1 MTDSLNA
8 VAATW
13 TTLALRQLNAER
25 SEVVN
30 AIYADPDAD
39 FCVVIHLKH
48 GTVILEG
55 VNERTGQRTELFP
68 RLPLATRG
76 TDPSLGSSAGRQPEG
91 TEGIFPY
98 EVESLAS
105 QQVDDPLLRYAFGAF
120 DAFAASA
127 KRLCC
132 RHFSGRRH
140 FAPALMCLRVPSQS
154 CCRVLPSSFARR
166 HPSRVRAAAMRRCS
180 AVPSSVGNDAQG
192 ARRGGHATN
201 QRFLGRMQRLVTD
214 GVCIKLLTQGRTARG
229 GPFPDTGR

>member
-1 MTDSLNA
+1 MDQKLTDSLNA

-55 VNERTGQRTELFP
+55 VNERTASAPSCSGKTGARSAP

-105 QQVDDPLLRYAFGAF
+105 QQVDDPRTHSIRVEFVGAQ
-120 DAFAASA
+120 A
-127 KRLCC
+127 
-132 RHFSGRRH
+132 
-140 FAPALMCLRVPSQS
+140 
-154 CCRVLPSSFARR
+154 
-166 HPSRVRAAAMRRCS
+166 
-180 AVPSSVGNDAQG
+180 GND
-192 ARRGGHATN
+192 
-201 QRFLGRMQRLVTD
+201 
-214 GVCIKLLTQGRTARG
+214 
-229 GPFPDTGR
+229 

>member
-1 MTDSLNA
+1 MDQKLTDSLNA

-39 FCVVIHLKH
+39 FCVVIHLKPTAPSSSKALTSAPASAPSCS
-48 GTVILEG
+48 GK
-55 VNERTGQRTELFP
+55 TGARSAP

-180 AVPSSVGNDAQG
+180 AVPSRSVTMPKAPAVDGLAVT
-192 ARRGGHATN
+192 RRTSGS
-201 QRFLGRMQRLVTD
+201 
-214 GVCIKLLTQGRTARG
+214 
-229 GPFPDTGR
+229 